1 MTRMRGGNLAR
12 RLERLEYELAPAD
25 EQEDKITVTLI
36 SDPNDLCATYRIHL
50 PEPKPKRRW
59 ASNRERGQ

>member
-1 MTRMRGGNLAR
+1 MRGGNLAR

-36 SDPNDLCATYRIHL
+36 SDPNDLCATFHIHL
-50 PEPKPKRRW
+50 PESKPKRRW
-59 ASNRERGQ
+59 ASDRGRRQ